1 MIKKENDELTQLF
14 CTHHLGDAEI
24 TPRDG
29 FWESIQN
36 DVSLSEKR
44 RRKLIFYRTVSAAS
58 VLLIIGAASA
68 AFFFIPKSNN
78 TNQIIAKVAASMSR
92 VAPSKQKLEIE
103 PKQTPSATQVRVSR
117 MASSNR
123 PTSTKE
129 QQPEESDNDSTV
141 TVTVHMTV
149 RVRDNGTYAD
159 NTSDNRNNNTWQ
171 AGGLGNSTDN
181 NTQTTDK
188 LMAANNNSNKR
199 WALKAALNLA
209 MPASGEFE
217 MPTGGSITL
226 ERQLNDWLA
235 VESGIKYTYMHSDAQ
250 TLHYLS
256 IPVKVNATLARL
268 SKVDFYATVGGSAD
282 KCIAATHGS
291 ANENIQF
298 TAMAGV
304 GICYHLNSKIA
315 FFAEPAI
322 THYFNNES
330 KYTSYRTEK
339 SNAFSLQSGLCMNF

>member
-14 CTHHLGDAEI
+14 CTHHLEDAEI

-68 AFFFIPKSNN
+68 AFFFIPKNDN

-92 VAPSKQKLEIE
+92 MAPSKQKLEIE
-103 PKQTPSATQVRVSR
+103 PKQTPSATQVKVSK
-117 MASSNR
+117 MASIG
-123 PTSTKE
+123 PSTTTRK
-129 QQPEESDNDSTV
+129 QQPTESDNDSTV

-171 AGGLGNSTDN
+171 AGGLGNNTDY

-188 LMAANNNSNKR
+188 LIAANNNSNKQ
-199 WALKAALNLA
+199 WALKAALNLT

-226 ERQLNDWLA
+226 ERQLNDWLSL
-235 VESGIKYTYMHSDAQ
+235 ESGIKYTYMHSGAQ

-256 IPVKVNATLARL
+256 IPVKANATLAKL
-268 SKVDFYATVGGSAD
+268 SKVDIYATAGGSAD
-282 KCIAATHGS
+282 KCVSATHSS

-298 TAMAGV
+298 TAMAGIGV
-304 GICYHLNSKIA
+304 RYHLSNKIA
-315 FFAEPAI
+315 VFAEPTI

-330 KYTSYRTEK
+330 KYTSYRAEK
-339 SNAFSLQSGLCMNF
+339 NNAFSLQSGLCMNF